1 MTIRT
6 MTRAKQT
13 LMINLVFTLG
23 LIALAVGL
31 YLHFGVAITLMVI
44 GSILIALSLFAVL
57 APQKITVTSK
67 AK

>member
-1 MTIRT
+1 
-6 MTRAKQT
+6 
-13 LMINLVFTLG
+13 MINLVFTLG